1 MTDPTADHVPDGASQ
16 LDEIDDGV
24 IAPRPLAD
32 RTLGRIL
39 VILGLVGLAGSL
51 ALAIERYLSLVDPDH
66 QPTCS
71 INALLT
77 CSPAMASDAGSLL
90 GFPNPYIGL
99 GAFPVVVT
107 IGVVLLAV
115 PGIAFPRWF
124 WRTFLVVATAATGL
138 IAYLVYTSLEVLV
151 ALCPYCMVVWFAT
164 LRSSG
169 SCSCATSRTACSA
182 AARRRA
188 SCVSAACCSRRC
200 SSRCSRGSSSASAR
214 ASRARSPERLL
225 RGRLPAPPGRALG
238 GPCGPVN
245 SRE

>member
-1 MTDPTADHVPDGASQ
+1 MTDRTAAHAPDGASQ
-16 LDEIDDGV
+16 LDETDDGV
-24 IAPRPLAD
+24 LAPRPLAD
-32 RTLGRIL
+32 RTLGRLL
-39 VILGLVGLAGSL
+39 VVLGLVGFAGSL

-115 PGIAFPRWF
+115 PGIALPRWF
-124 WRTFLVVATAATGL
+124 WRTFLAVATAAMGL
-138 IAYLVYTSLEVLV
+138 IGYLVYTSLEVLV

-164 LRSSG
+164 LPIFWFLLVRNVQDG
-169 SCSCATSRTACSA
+169 LFGGT
-182 AARRRA
+182 
-188 SCVSAACCSRRC
+188 
-200 SSRCSRGSSSASAR
+200 ASAGIVR
-214 ASRARSPERLL
+214 QRGLL
-225 RGRLPAPPGRALG
+225 LAAMFVGLLAWIVVGLG
-238 GPCGPVN
+238 PSIAGAFA
-245 SRE
+245 

>member
-1 MTDPTADHVPDGASQ
+1 MTDTTADHVPVGTSPLA
-16 LDEIDDGV
+16 EPDDV
-24 IAPRPLAD
+24 APAPRGLTD
-32 RTLGRIL
+32 RSLGWLL
-39 VILGLVGLAGSL
+39 VTLGLVGFAGSL

-90 GFPNPYIGL
+90 GFPNPYLGL

-124 WRTFLVVATAATGL
+124 WRSFLAVATAAMIL

-164 LRSSG
+164 LPIFWFLLVRNVQDGLFGG
-169 SCSCATSRTACSA
+169 SATSGIVRQRGLLLA
-182 AARRRA
+182 AMFVALLA
-188 SCVSAACCSRRC
+188 WIVVGLGPSIAGAFAA
-200 SSRCSRGSSSASAR
+200 
-214 ASRARSPERLL
+214 
-225 RGRLPAPPGRALG
+225 
-238 GPCGPVN
+238 
-245 SRE
+245 

>member
-1 MTDPTADHVPDGASQ
+1 MTDRTAAHVPDGASPP
-16 LDEIDDGV
+16 DETHDAV
-24 IAPRPLAD
+24 LAPRPLAD
-32 RTLGRIL
+32 RTLGRLL
-39 VILGLVGLAGSL
+39 VILGLVGFAGSL

-115 PGIAFPRWF
+115 PGVAFPRWF
-124 WRTFLVVATAATGL
+124 WRTFLAVATAAMVL
-138 IAYLVYTSLEVLV
+138 IGYLVYTSLEVLV

-164 LRSSG
+164 LPIFWFLLVRNVQDGLFVVTASSG
-169 SCSCATSRTACSA
+169 IVRQRGLLLA
-182 AARRRA
+182 AMFVA
-188 SCVSAACCSRRC
+188 
-200 SSRCSRGSSSASAR
+200 
-214 ASRARSPERLL
+214 LL
-225 RGRLPAPPGRALG
+225 AWIVVGLG
-238 GPCGPVN
+238 PSIAGAFA
-245 SRE
+245 